1 MANQELDPVA
11 PPGLHLV
18 SAFLAMEPAD
28 SLISLAR
35 ACGGGS
41 VTEKVQRFI
50 WSYCISE
57 ASFYTIKESQH
68 QLPPGIRLPFSRRMK
83 IKIDLK
89 RMSGKGYV
97 PYVKNF
103 LKKLIV
109 EVESNH
115 GDVLDELYE
124 QYAYIMTSLK
134 DDHLA
139 EKNKRV
145 CKYVTFLFPDGT
157 FDLPSCPKSRKLI
170 VPLQCSLNMLE
181 GDTGLAQGSV
191 WLECA
196 LSKQKL
202 QRSMWSIMDWIL
214 LKLVASIVYAPKVMK
229 LASDD
234 YTVRELLCG
243 QIRVKHVILTDGDLS
258 TLVNLRSNLELN
270 QLSIETDFSENEDSN
285 VVKCIHLPWESA
297 SESEV
302 HDFMPEIVLGAD
314 VIYDPTCLPHLVRVL
329 SILLNQKKSDSPTQK
344 ESCKGSIRD
353 SEYGHDRV
361 NDTNQG
367 KILCA
372 NDLDRC
378 HSNHNGIDACKEVP
392 NTRSSE
398 GPVAYIASVIRNIDT
413 FNCFLALASQA
424 NLAIT
429 DITETFRPFNLLPYM
444 QSYQRSNIRLF
455 IVSCNT

>member
-57 ASFYTIKESQH
+57 AS
-68 QLPPGIRLPFSRRMK
+68 
-83 IKIDLK
+83 
-89 RMSGKGYV
+89 GKGYV

-145 CKYVTFLFPDGT
+145 CKYITFLFPDGT
-157 FDLPSCPKSRKLI
+157 FDLPSCPKSTKLM

-181 GDTGLAQGSV
+181 GDTGYASV
-191 WLECA
+191 L
-196 LSKQKL
+196 
-202 QRSMWSIMDWIL
+202 IL
-214 LKLVASIVYAPKVMK
+214 F
-229 LASDD
+229 
-234 YTVRELLCG
+234 CF
-243 QIRVKHVILTDGDLS
+243 
-258 TLVNLRSNLELN
+258 
-270 QLSIETDFSENEDSN
+270 LSI
-285 VVKCIHLPWESA
+285 I
-297 SESEV
+297 
-302 HDFMPEIVLGAD
+302 
-314 VIYDPTCLPHLVRVL
+314 
-329 SILLNQKKSDSPTQK
+329 
-344 ESCKGSIRD
+344 
-353 SEYGHDRV
+353 
-361 NDTNQG
+361 
-367 KILCA
+367 
-372 NDLDRC
+372 
-378 HSNHNGIDACKEVP
+378 
-392 NTRSSE
+392 
-398 GPVAYIASVIRNIDT
+398 SV
-413 FNCFLALASQA
+413 
-424 NLAIT
+424 
-429 DITETFRPFNLLPYM
+429 
-444 QSYQRSNIRLF
+444 
-455 IVSCNT
+455 